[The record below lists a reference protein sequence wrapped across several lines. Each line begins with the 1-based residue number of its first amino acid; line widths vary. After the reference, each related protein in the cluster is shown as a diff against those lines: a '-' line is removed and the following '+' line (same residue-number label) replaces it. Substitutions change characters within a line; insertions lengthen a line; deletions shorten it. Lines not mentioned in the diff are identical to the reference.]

1 MFEIPASVSDAIFVL
16 VLVLPGYYSLR
27 LFRWLAYY
35 EEEITNTDVLVG
47 SLTFSLVIYIIA
59 GIFCGL
65 STFDEIR
72 DLLLN
77 PWNVGVVI
85 VIIFG
90 TGTLPGLGMRWV
102 KTGKN
107 EIFITVWDAMMD
119 KSLGTGKATWVIVY
133 TNDGKEYKGYIHR
146 FGHKKEKKDLTLKL
160 PIRIVRND
168 DSTVREE
175 FQVGDEVYFNES
187 DINRIVFLKEVNNEV

>member
-1 MFEIPASVSDAIFVL
+1 MLEIPASVSDAMFVL

-65 STFDEIR
+65 SSFDEIR

-77 PWNVGVVI
+77 PYNVGLVLVL
-85 VIIFG
+85 IFG
-90 TGTLPGLGMRWV
+90 AGILPGLGVRWW
-102 KTGKN
+102 KTRNN
-107 EIFITVWDAMMD
+107 EIFVTVWDAMMY
-119 KSLGTGKATWVIVY
+119 KSLDTKNATWVIVY
-133 TNDGKEYKGYIHR
+133 TNDGKEYKGYIHL

-175 FQVGDEVYFNES
+175 FQVGDEIYFKES
-187 DINRIVFLKEVNNEV
+187 DINRMIFLEE